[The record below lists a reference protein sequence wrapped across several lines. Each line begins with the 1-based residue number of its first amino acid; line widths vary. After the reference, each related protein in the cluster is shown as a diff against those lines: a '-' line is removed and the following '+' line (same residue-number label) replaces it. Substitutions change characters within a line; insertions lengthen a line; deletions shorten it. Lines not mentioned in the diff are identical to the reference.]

1 MSFSDLANEL
11 VADGSLGV
19 GYLIDEAG
27 TVFWSVGDWDIN
39 PSDAVNQWKRG
50 GQSMTSIS
58 IGGIKF
64 LVVGNTADHLVSTNI
79 GGQGHFIIVKCP
91 TYSGHVVAWAPPN
104 FTTDITFQQ
113 IAKLAATVKT

>member
-19 GYLIDEAG
+19 GYLVDDAG

-39 PSDAVNQWKRG
+39 PADAVSQWKRG
-50 GQSMTSIS
+50 GHSMTSMS

-64 LVVGNTADHLVSTNI
+64 TIIGNTDDRLVSTNI
-79 GGQGHFIIVKCP
+79 GGQGHFLIAKCP
-91 TYSGHVVAWAPPN
+91 FWPGHVVAWAPPN
-104 FTTDITFQQ
+104 FGPDITFQQ
-113 IAKLAATVKT
+113 IAKLAATVKS